1 MGNIFRHFTGW
12 ASSCHGNR
20 CWRRLPSRVESF
32 FFDKQ
37 HAYFHRLFWMRGF
50 DYGSVYLT
58 SGRAV
63 LAWSLSPMRR
73 LSQSARWTCLVFS
86 KRWTTLLQNRLHQVS
101 HLNFH
106 FFVKND
112 ICSKLYAMLS
122 FFVQFSLGTLFIA
135 NSRLF
140 GAKCFKCSRMIS
152 PADWVR
158 KAREQVYHLACFA
171 CDSCKRQLSTGEE
184 FGISENRVL
193 CKSHY
198 METIDGG
205 CTSSD
210 GMYLD

>member
-20 CWRRLPSRVESF
+20 CWRRLPNRVESF

-37 HAYFHRLFWMRGF
+37 YAYFHRLFRMRGF

-122 FFVQFSLGTLFIA
+122 FLCNFLQERYLLQISDYLEPNVSNAVEWFLQPIGYEKHENRCTTWPA
-135 NSRLF
+135 
-140 GAKCFKCSRMIS
+140 S
-152 PADWVR
+152 PAIPAKD
-158 KAREQVYHLACFA
+158 
-171 CDSCKRQLSTGEE
+171 
-184 FGISENRVL
+184 N
-193 CKSHY
+193 
-198 METIDGG
+198 
-205 CTSSD
+205 
-210 GMYLD
+210 

>member
-20 CWRRLPSRVESF
+20 CWRVESF

-50 DYGSVYLT
+50 DYGSLHLT
-58 SGRAV
+58 SCRAI

-101 HLNFH
+101 QTPLFTILIWILTS
-106 FFVKND
+106 VRSSL
-112 ICSKLYAMLS
+112 ICCRTRILIFEWL
-122 FFVQFSLGTLFIA
+122 IA
-135 NSRLF
+135 NFRLF

-198 METIDGG
+198 METVDGG

-210 GMYLD
+210 GMYLDYN